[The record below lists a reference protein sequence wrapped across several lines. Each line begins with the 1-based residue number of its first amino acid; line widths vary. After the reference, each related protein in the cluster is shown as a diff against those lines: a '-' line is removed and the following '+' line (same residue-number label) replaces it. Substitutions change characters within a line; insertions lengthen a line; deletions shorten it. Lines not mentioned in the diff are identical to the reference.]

1 MSSSVLHMKTDVENP
16 ETGLE
21 NRKRLAGNLT
31 AVLADTYLL
40 LVKTQG
46 YHWNVV
52 GPLFV
57 SLHHLTE
64 EQYQNLFEAVDDL
77 AERIRALGHP
87 APSSITEMMA
97 LAEITEDTGNA
108 SAEQMIERL
117 VADHER
123 LVRRLR
129 EATILAEQQHDAV
142 TAGMLTDR
150 MAFHEQAVWMLRA
163 VIAGK

>member
-1 MSSSVLHMKTDVENP
+1 MADSVLKMKIGVENP

-21 NRKRLAGNLT
+21 HRKRLAGSLA

-57 SLHHLTE
+57 SLHRLTE
-64 EQYQNLFEAVDDL
+64 EQYRNLFEAADDL

-87 APSSITEMMA
+87 APSSITEMIS
-97 LAEITEDTGNA
+97 LTQIDEDTGKA
-108 SAEQMIERL
+108 SAEEMVESL
-117 VADHER
+117 VNDHEAI
-123 LVRRLR
+123 VRRLR
-129 EATILAEQQHDAV
+129 ETTIAAEELHDAV

-150 MAFHEQAVWMLRA
+150 MQFHEQAVWMLRA